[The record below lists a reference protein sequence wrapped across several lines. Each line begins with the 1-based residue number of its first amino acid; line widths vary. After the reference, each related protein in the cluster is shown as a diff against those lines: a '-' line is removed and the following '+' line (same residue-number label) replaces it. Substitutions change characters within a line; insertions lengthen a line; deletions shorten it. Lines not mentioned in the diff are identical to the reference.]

1 MKVTSS
7 IPPIYGARSWRSSFS
22 PIRSLSPESLTRYL
36 DAFHMGNLRPA
47 AMLWDAIERRDDV
60 LQAVATKRKKSVSRL
75 QWDILTTDNSNEAR
89 LQRTALKFF
98 YNTMKCVNAVDGNE
112 RGGFSLLVRQMMDA
126 VGKKYAV
133 HEIVYKLH
141 GECRIPDVDK
151 PLLSA
156 EFRFVPLEFFEN
168 SSGRLRFTVKD
179 SDREGIALEDGAW
192 LTTVG
197 DGLME
202 SCSIAYL
209 FKHLPLRDWLVY
221 CERNGMPGIKCITD
235 AFPGTSQW
243 EEAKKAVESFGAE
256 FNAIVSAGSDLQAVD
271 LGARGELPYPG
282 LVERMDRAM
291 AALWCGSDLSTL
303 SRSSAIGASLQ
314 SSERNSI
321 ESEDAAMISETLN
334 AQVDT
339 FVLAHLFG
347 NAPVRAYL
355 RLRPTAQDEMIRDLE
370 VYERLA
376 KLGVS
381 LPENDLRER
390 FGISLPE
397 NDRDDLQH
405 SAA

>member
-1 MKVTSS
+1 MKITSV

-22 PIRSLSPESLTRYL
+22 PIGTLNPESLTRYL

-47 AMLWDAIERRDDV
+47 ATLWDAIERRDDV
-60 LQAVATKRKKSVSRL
+60 LQAVATKRKKSISRL
-75 QWDILTTDNSNEAR
+75 QWDILTTDSSDEAR
-89 LQRTALKFF
+89 LQRTALRFF
-98 YNTMKCVNAVDGNE
+98 YNTLKCTSAIDGNE
-112 RGGFSLLVRQMMDA
+112 RGGFSLLVKQMMDA

-133 HEIVYKLH
+133 HEIIYKSH
-141 GECRIPDVDK
+141 DECRIDGIVK
-151 PLLSA
+151 PLISA

-168 SSGRLRFTVKD
+168 SSGRLRFLSKD
-179 SDREGIALEDGAW
+179 GDREGMALEDGSW

-221 CERNGMPGIKCITD
+221 CERNGMPGIKCVTD
-235 AFPGTSQW
+235 AFPGTTQW

-256 FNAIVSAGSDLQAVD
+256 FHALVSSGSDLQAID
-271 LGARGELPYPG
+271 LGSRGELPYPG

-291 AALWCGSDLSTL
+291 ATIWCGSDLSTL
-303 SRSSAIGASLQ
+303 SRASAIGASLQ

-321 ESEDAAMISETLN
+321 EVEDAAMISETLN
-334 AQVDT
+334 AQVDA

-355 RLRPTAQDEMIRDLE
+355 RLRPSAQEEMIRDLE

-376 KLGVS
+376 KLGIS
-381 LPENDLRER
+381 LPKNDLRER
-390 FGISLPE
+390 FGVSLPE
-397 NDRDDLQH
+397 SDLEEMK
-405 SAA
+405 S